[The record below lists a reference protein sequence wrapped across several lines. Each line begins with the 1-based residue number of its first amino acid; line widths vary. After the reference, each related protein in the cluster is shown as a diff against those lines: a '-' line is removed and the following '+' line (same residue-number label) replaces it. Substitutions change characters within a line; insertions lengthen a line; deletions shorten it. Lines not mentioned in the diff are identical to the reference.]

1 MFRSYLYLDILF
13 SRGHIVVIET
23 GSEEVDDLY
32 DAEQTESHGH
42 SKQASE
48 VGSEVDDV
56 VELLPLI
63 GHEVQLVKVDVQHC
77 QIVIDVGVVLK
88 LGVGI

>member
-1 MFRSYLYLDILF
+1 MLCYLDILI
-13 SRGHIVVIET
+13 SRCHKVVIQT
-23 GSEEVDDLY
+23 GSEEVDDLH
-32 DAEQTESHGH
+32 DAEQTEPHAH
-42 SKQASE
+42 SKQAAE
-48 VGSEVDDV
+48 VSSEVDEV

-77 QIVIDVGVVLK
+77 QIVIDIGVVLE